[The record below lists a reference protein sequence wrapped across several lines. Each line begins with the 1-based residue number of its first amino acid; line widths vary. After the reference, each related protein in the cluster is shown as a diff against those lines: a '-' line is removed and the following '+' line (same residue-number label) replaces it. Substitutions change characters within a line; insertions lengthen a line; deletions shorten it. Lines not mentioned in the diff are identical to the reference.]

1 MRRRGGGPRR
11 RTVWGMSHATPQP
24 DSSRS
29 RPSAPAESSVRA
41 SDAEREAVVERLRIA
56 SVEGRLTFAE
66 LTERTA
72 AAYTAVTRGE
82 LERVVSDLPGV
93 GAPGAEPAPRLTTR
107 QFSAVMG
114 DCRER
119 IVGRIEDELH
129 LQSVMGDV
137 ELDLRDAQV
146 PRGEVAI
153 VATAVMGDIKIVVPD
168 GVEVR
173 MTGYAVLGDRSVKVR
188 RPQPGHAV
196 PVVTI
201 NARSILGDITVVD
214 EEHRAPARRALAAWW
229 RERRSR
235 S

>member
-1 MRRRGGGPRR
+1 
-11 RTVWGMSHATPQP
+11 MSHSTPQP
-24 DSSRS
+24 DPSHPRSSAS
-29 RPSAPAESSVRA
+29 VESFGSVRA

-82 LERVVSDLPGV
+82 LEKITSDLPGV
-93 GAPGAEPAPRLTTR
+93 GAPGAEPAPPLTSR
-107 QFSAVMG
+107 QFSAVLG

-119 IVGRIEDELH
+119 IVGRIEDELQV
-129 LQSVMGDV
+129 QSIMGDV

-153 VATAVMGDIKIVVPD
+153 VATAVLGDIKIIVPD
-168 GVEVR
+168 GVDVR
-173 MTGYAVLGDRSVKVR
+173 MSGYTVLGDRSVKVR
-188 RPQPGHAV
+188 RPEPGHAV

-201 NARSILGDITVVD
+201 NAKSILGDITVMD
-214 EEHRAPARRALAAWW
+214 EEHRAPVRRAFAAWW
-229 RERRSR
+229 QQRKSR
-235 S
+235 P